1 MIVATPPVSCSS
13 RGSAIAA
20 AEARE
25 AAGVT
30 APGVQPPRV
39 VHRGGHL
46 AAAADEPHGAACQAA
61 ARRARLRAHR
71 KGAISQHPC
80 LAAPPEERHPCAA
93 AAAGAGAGAGAG
105 AAASEVAIAATVA
118 EAGHD
123 GSCMLPPRH
132 HRYQLS
138 SATASPAASSPVNSR
153 PSSATASSVSF
164 TALTAQRCQQ
174 PRQQLHDGVLATAV
188 LAVLALVR
196 VHVWDRCLAEL
207 PVRTRA
213 PPNH

>member
-1 MIVATPPVSCSS
+1 MATPPVSCSS

-46 AAAADEPHGAACQAA
+46 AAAADEPHGAARQAA

-71 KGAISQHPC
+71 KGTISQHPS

-93 AAAGAGAGAGAG
+93 AAA
-105 AAASEVAIAATVA
+105 AAAAEVAIAAAVA

-153 PSSATASSVSF
+153 PSSATTSSVSF